1 MNKKL
6 VLYLISL
13 GVMALNAGSLFEA
26 HAQHPEVKTGQDGKT
41 ADAGSCQSCH
51 AAKSAGLMV
60 HAAVQAGCDTCHEI
74 TRFGKQIDITLK
86 AEGNDLCY
94 ACHEDKRPQQGQLS
108 LHTPLHK
115 ELCTT
120 CHEPHSSP
128 NAKLLRQPIDNIEA
142 ARNLCLSCHR
152 NIAAQTQKRVKHP
165 ALEAGCGTCH
175 TTHKSEPSGKPEGVF
190 HLTASQPDL
199 CLACHDATDA
209 AIQKAHRGQP
219 FARSRCS
226 ECHNPH
232 GSDRPKLIN
241 NFMHAA
247 FEGDSCSTC
256 HSEPKPGQGTAELVE
271 GARRKLCLECHAD
284 VQETLTQAKV
294 KHPALDTDSGCVAC
308 HSPHAATYPHQ
319 LRRGPV
325 KTCMSCHKDVA
336 EVVTVK
342 KYLHRPVTEIGCA
355 TCHQPHGGERKRFL
369 RAETNDLCLACH
381 DIRGMESVQLH
392 ERTKEPLPLFGGAV
406 SIDPGFLKSIK
417 TIQLDLARE
426 KGHPILSRHPVR
438 GDHPQVKN
446 LTCLTCHQPHAAN
459 GSGRLFVKDIADG
472 QELCRMCH

>member
-1 MNKKL
+1 MKKRVVQHLIYAAIL
-6 VLYLISL
+6 VLS
-13 GVMALNAGSLFEA
+13 AGNLVDVL
-26 HAQHPEVKTGQDGKT
+26 AQHPEVKTGPDGK
-41 ADAGSCQSCH
+41 APDFGSCQDCH
-51 AAKSAGLMV
+51 AAKSAGPAV
-60 HAAVQAGCDTCHEI
+60 HAAVQMGCDSCHAI
-74 TRFGKQIDITLK
+74 TRFGKQIDVTLT

-94 ACHEDKRPQQGQLS
+94 TCHQDKRPQAGQLS

-115 ELCTT
+115 ERCLT

-128 NAKLLRQPIDNIEA
+128 NVNLLRQPTDKSDA
-142 ARNLCLSCHR
+142 AGNLCLSCHK
-152 NIAAQTQKRVKHP
+152 NIAAQIQKPVKHP
-165 ALEAGCGTCH
+165 AVDAGCGACH
-175 TTHKSEPSGKPEGVF
+175 ATHKSEPSGKPEGIF
-190 HLTASQPDL
+190 HLTAPQPDL
-199 CLACHDATDA
+199 CLTCHDAA
-209 AIQKAHRGQP
+209 EAGIQKAHRGQP

-256 HSEPKPGQGTAELVE
+256 HTEPKPGQAAVELVE

-284 VQETLTQAKV
+284 VQESLTRAKV
-294 KHPALDTDSGCVAC
+294 KHPALETDSGCVAC

-319 LRRGPV
+319 LRRGPA
-325 KTCMSCHKDVA
+325 KTCMTCHKDVA
-336 EVVTVK
+336 EAAVMK
-342 KYLHRPVTEIGCA
+342 AYSHRPVTELGCA

-381 DIRGMESVQLH
+381 DIRGMEAVQLH

-406 SIDPGFLKSIK
+406 SIDPGFLKSVK
-417 TIQLDLARE
+417 TIQLDAARE
-426 KGHPILSRHPVR
+426 KGHPILARHPVR
-438 GDHPQVKN
+438 GDHPLVKN

-459 GSGRLFVKDIADG
+459 GSARLFVKDIADG
-472 QELCRMCH
+472 QELCRTCH